1 MRDLASSAH
10 PTFENGFS
18 TSEVRTT
25 HLLRGSVNGPCT
37 RPHRRPRTLT
47 GSGVTHSGIIK
58 NRKVRH
64 SHAQTNSRGGQCG
77 FLPVSSGRSCGPG
90 TVVVDG
96 LAGARAR
103 AVLGAH
109 AGARRDTARRGAD
122 RADPGFRAFRRG
134 GLRDTGTGRRT
145 RASGCRRGVSLRP
158 QPHVCGGTGVHRRS
172 GVTPG
177 PVRFAAVRGGRLA
190 CRRGVRALLRGTHPY
205 TPLWRGLRGLPAR
218 GASLVASPA
227 SLGTRRAQQT
237 RRRVM
242 HTPTTVIRLGAEIE
256 KTR

>member
-18 TSEVRTT
+18 TIEVRTT

-47 GSGVTHSGIIK
+47 GSGVTHSGIIM

-64 SHAQTNSRGGQCG
+64 SHAQTNSRGGQRG

-109 AGARRDTARRGAD
+109 AG
-122 RADPGFRAFRRG
+122 PGR
-134 GLRDTGTGRRT
+134 
-145 RASGCRRGVSLRP
+145 V
-158 QPHVCGGTGVHRRS
+158 RS
-172 GVTPG
+172 
-177 PVRFAAVRGGRLA
+177 AAVRGGRLA

-227 SLGTRRAQQT
+227 YLGTRRAQQT

-242 HTPTTVIRLGAEIE
+242 HTPTTVIRLGAETE